1 MKPTCTDMALR
12 AVVGKE
18 TELRFFSE
26 RNLPL
31 NSFQTRIRL
40 FFVLLTK
47 IADAHSRDLLSV
59 TALTL
64 LKCMPLAW
72 IFHELL
78 SRDHEDGCATWQP
91 QGDGSEAYASPLRI
105 AQSAKGIG

>member
-1 MKPTCTDMALR
+1 MMKPTCTDLALR
-12 AVVGKE
+12 AVVGEE

-47 IADAHSRDLLSV
+47 IADVHSRDLLSV
-59 TALTL
+59 HCIDLVEMYAPSLD
-64 LKCMPLAW
+64 
-72 IFHELL
+72 L
-78 SRDHEDGCATWQP
+78 S
-91 QGDGSEAYASPLRI
+91 
-105 AQSAKGIG
+105 